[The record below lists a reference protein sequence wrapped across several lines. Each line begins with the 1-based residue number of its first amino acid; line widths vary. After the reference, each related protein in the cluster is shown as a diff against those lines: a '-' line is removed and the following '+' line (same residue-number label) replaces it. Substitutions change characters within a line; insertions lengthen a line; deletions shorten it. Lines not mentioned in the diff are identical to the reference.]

1 MNNES
6 QMEGKTEGSEE
17 ANTKNKMIRRILMP
31 WMFLSMTISCI
42 CTSGWFLSDMA
53 VIGIVGT
60 RVMLD
65 LAVKST
71 IRLVFR
77 TCVDLARCSS

>member
-1 MNNES
+1 
-6 QMEGKTEGSEE
+6 MEGKTEGSEE

-42 CTSGWFLSDMA
+42 CTSGWFLGDMA

-60 RVMLD
+60 RVVFD

-71 IRLVFR
+71 IKLVFR
-77 TCVDLARCSS
+77 TRVDLARCSS

>member
-42 CTSGWFLSDMA
+42 RTSGWFLSDMA